1 MIGTS
6 ALASRPPS
14 KDIDDSVALLAGP
27 ALDRETFIGI
37 RRHMALEACKWDPQV
52 EDVSVLQPFPL
63 LLRRAQWRYL
73 TACAEALARETCAA
87 ELALL
92 ERPDLLSKLAVPPR
106 LAQPILRG
114 LRSKHPA
121 ADEARVMRFDFHPTP
136 TGWRISEV
144 NSDVPGGFSE
154 ASEFP
159 SLMAERY
166 PGYAPAGAPG
176 PDLANAL
183 ARTGEPRGG
192 RRAWGAALLWAAGFM
207 EDLQV
212 VSYLAG
218 LLRRRGIETRVI
230 NPTHLRFNGG
240 KASLIAGGECA
251 PLSLIVRFH
260 QAEWLSRR
268 RYNALASYLLGDSET
283 PVINPGYAMLSESKR
298 FPLVWD
304 DLHLEMR
311 TWRQLLPE
319 TRDPREVPWR
329 RNDRWLLKTAFCNTG
344 DSVSSPLTMRR
355 RDWFRSA
362 AEATLFPN
370 QWVVQRRFESLVID
384 TPLGSVYPCIGVYTI
399 GGRACGIYG
408 RLSRTPVVTY
418 AAADVA
424 VLVEEGTE

>member
-6 ALASRPPS
+6 ALCSQPLS
-14 KDIDDSVALLAGP
+14 KDFDDSVAVAAGP
-27 ALDRETFIGI
+27 VLERETFIDI

-52 EDVSVLQPFPL
+52 EDVSILQPFPL

-73 TACAEALARETCAA
+73 AASAEALARETCAA

-92 ERPDLLSKLAVPPR
+92 DRPDLVRKLAVPPR
-106 LAQPILRG
+106 LAPPILRG
-114 LRSKHPA
+114 LRSKQRA
-121 ADEARVMRFDFHPTP
+121 ADEARVMRFDFHPTQ
-136 TGWRISEV
+136 TGWCISEV

-159 SLMAERY
+159 SLMSEHY
-166 PGYAPAGAPG
+166 PGYAPSGAPG

-183 ARTGEPRGG
+183 ARTVEDIGG
-192 RRAWGAALLWAAGFM
+192 RQSAAFIWAAGFM

-218 LLRRRGIETRVI
+218 LLRRRGIETRLI
-230 NPTHLRFNGG
+230 NPLDLRFDRG
-240 KASLIAGGECA
+240 KRSFLAGGGFL

-268 RYNALASYLLGDSET
+268 RYAAVAPHLLGDAET
-283 PVINPGYAMLSESKR
+283 PVINPGYAMFSESKR

-304 DLHLEMR
+304 DLRVEMR

-319 TRDPREVPWR
+319 TRDPREVGWR
-329 RNDRWLLKTAFCNTG
+329 RDARWLLKTAFCNTG
-344 DSVSSPLTMRR
+344 DSVSSPLTMPRW
-355 RDWFRSA
+355 DWFRSA

-370 QWVVQRRFESLVID
+370 HWVAQRRFESLAID
-384 TPLGSVYPCIGVYTI
+384 TPVGSAYPCIGVYTV
-399 GGRACGIYG
+399 GGRAAGIYG

-424 VLVEEGTE
+424 VLVEEESE

>member
-6 ALASRPPS
+6 ALCSRPPS
-14 KDIDDSVALLAGP
+14 TDIDDSVAVAAAPVLE
-27 ALDRETFIGI
+27 RETFIDI

-52 EDVSVLQPFPL
+52 EDVSILQPFPL

-73 TACAEALARETCAA
+73 AACAEALSRETCAA

-92 ERPDLLSKLAVPPR
+92 ERPDLLRKLAVPPR
-106 LAQPILRG
+106 LAPPILRG
-114 LRSKHPA
+114 LRSKLPA
-121 ADEARVMRFDFHPTP
+121 ADEARVMRFDFHPAQ
-136 TGWRISEV
+136 TGWCVSEV

-159 SLMAERY
+159 SLMSEHY

-176 PDLANAL
+176 PDLASAL
-183 ARTGEPRGG
+183 ARRIEDIGG
-192 RRAWGAALLWAAGFM
+192 RQPAALIWAAGFM

-218 LLRRRGIETRVI
+218 LLRRRGIETRLV
-230 NPTHLRFNGG
+230 NPWHLRFDCG
-240 KASLIAGGECA
+240 KGSLLAGGGCV

-268 RYNALASYLLGDSET
+268 RHAAVAPYLLGDAET
-283 PVINPGYAMLSESKR
+283 PVINPGYAILSESKR

-304 DLHLEMR
+304 DLHVEMS
-311 TWRQLLPE
+311 TWRRLLPE
-319 TRDPREVPWR
+319 TRDPREIGWR
-329 RNDRWLLKTAFCNTG
+329 RDARWLLKTAFCNTG
-344 DSVSSPLTMRR
+344 DSVSSPLTMPR

-370 QWVVQRRFESLVID
+370 QWVAQRRFESLAID
-384 TPLGSVYPCIGVYTI
+384 TPLGSAYPCIGVYTI
-399 GGRACGIYG
+399 GGRAAGIYG

-424 VLVEEGTE
+424 VLVEEESE

>member
-1 MIGTS
+1 MTVSS
-6 ALASRPPS
+6 ALSSRPPS
-14 KDIDDSVALLAGP
+14 KDIDDSVAVAAGSI
-27 ALDRETFIGI
+27 LDRETFIGI
-37 RRHMALEACKWDPQV
+37 RRRMALEACKWDPQV

-73 TACAEALARETCAA
+73 AACAEALARETGAA
-87 ELALL
+87 ERALL

-114 LRSKHPA
+114 LRSPQPLA
-121 ADEARVMRFDFHPTP
+121 AEARVMRFDFHPAQN
-136 TGWRISEV
+136 GWCISEV

-159 SLMAERY
+159 SMMAEHY

-183 ARTGEPRGG
+183 ARTIEHIGG
-192 RRAWGAALLWAAGFM
+192 RQASAALIWAAGFM

-212 VSYLAG
+212 VSYLGG
-218 LLRRRGIETRVI
+218 LLRRCGIETSLI
-230 NPTHLRFNGG
+230 NPQHLRFDRGR
-240 KASLIAGGECA
+240 ASLIAAGRCQ

-268 RYNALASYLLGDSET
+268 GYAAVGSYLLGDSET

-304 DLHLEMR
+304 DLRMEMR

-319 TRDPREVPWR
+319 TRDPREVRWR
-329 RNDRWLLKTAFCNTG
+329 RDARWLLKTAFCNTG
-344 DSVSSPLTMRR
+344 DSVSSPLTMPRR
-355 RDWFRSA
+355 NWFRSA
-362 AEATLFPN
+362 ADATVFPN
-370 QWVVQRRFESLVID
+370 RWVAQRRFESLTID
-384 TPLGSVYPCIGVYTI
+384 TPLGPVYPCIGVYTI

-424 VLVEEGTE
+424 VLVEEEFE

>member
-6 ALASRPPS
+6 ALCSPPPLR
-14 KDIDDSVALLAGP
+14 DLDDSVAVIAGP
-27 ALDRETFIGI
+27 VLERETFIDI
-37 RRHMALEACKWDPQV
+37 RRYMALEAYKWDPQV

-73 TACAEALARETCAA
+73 AASAEALARETCAA
-87 ELALL
+87 ERALL
-92 ERPDLLSKLAVPPR
+92 ERPDPLSKLAVPSR
-106 LAQPILRG
+106 LAQSILRG
-114 LRSKHPA
+114 LRSPHPLA
-121 ADEARVMRFDFHPTP
+121 SEARVMRFDFHPTQ

-159 SLMAERY
+159 SLMSEHY

-183 ARTGEPRGG
+183 ARRIEDLDGSQVS
-192 RRAWGAALLWAAGFM
+192 AALIWAAGFM

-218 LLRRRGIETRVI
+218 LLRRRGVETRLI
-230 NPTHLRFNGG
+230 NPLHLRFDRG
-240 KASLIAGGECA
+240 KACLIEGGAGT

-268 RYNALASYLLGDSET
+268 RYAAVAPYLLGDAET

-311 TWRQLLPE
+311 TWRLLLPE
-319 TRDPREVPWR
+319 TRDPREVGWR
-329 RNDRWLLKTAFCNTG
+329 RDAQWLLKTAFCNTG
-344 DSVSSPLTMRR
+344 DSVSSPLTMPR

-362 AEATLFPN
+362 AEATLFPD
-370 QWVVQRRFESLVID
+370 QWVAQRRFASLAID
-384 TPLGSVYPCIGVYTI
+384 TPLGAAYPCIGVYTI
-399 GGRACGIYG
+399 GGRAAGIYG
-408 RLSRTPVVTY
+408 RLSRTPIVTY

-424 VLVEEGTE
+424 VLVEKESE

>member
-6 ALASRPPS
+6 TIASRPPS
-14 KDIDDSVALLAGP
+14 KDIDDSVAIAAGP
-27 ALDRETFIGI
+27 ALDRETFSGI

-63 LLRRAQWRYL
+63 LLSRAQWRYL
-73 TACAEALARETCAA
+73 RACAEALSRETCAA

-92 ERPDLLSKLAVPPR
+92 ERPDLLWKLAVPPR
-106 LAQPILRG
+106 LAPPILRG
-114 LRSKHPA
+114 LRSKGPA

-159 SLMAERY
+159 SLMSERY
-166 PGYAPAGAPG
+166 PGYVPAGAPG
-176 PDLANAL
+176 PYLANAL
-183 ARTGEPRGG
+183 ARTSERFGG
-192 RRAWGAALLWAAGFM
+192 RRAPAALLWAAGFM

-218 LLRRRGIETRVI
+218 LLHRRGIDTRVI
-230 NPTHLRFNGG
+230 NPPQLRFDGG
-240 KASLIAGGECA
+240 KASLIAGEST

-268 RYNALASYLLGDSET
+268 PYNAVASHLLGDSET
-283 PVINPGYAMLSESKR
+283 PVINPGHAMLSESKR

-304 DLHLEMR
+304 DLHLEMK

-329 RNDRWLLKTAFCNTG
+329 RDDRWLLKTAFCNTG
-344 DSVSSPLTMRR
+344 DSVSSPSTMRR

-370 QWVVQRRFESLVID
+370 HWVAQRRFESLAID
-384 TPLGSVYPCIGVYTI
+384 TPLGSAYPCIGVYTI

-408 RLSRTPVVTY
+408 RLSRDAVVTY
-418 AAADVA
+418 TAADVA
-424 VLVEEGTE
+424 VLVEEEC